1 MPSIDPDT
9 HLTIGALIF
18 EDMDQCDLTGPFE
31 ALSRVPNAT
40 FKTIAK
46 DSAPVRDLRGLRIL
60 PDLSIADAPQ
70 FDVLLVPGGYG
81 QEALMDDVEVIGFL
95 QGQASHARYIFS
107 VCTGALLC
115 GEAGLLEGKRATT
128 HWTAMEVLPLYGAH
142 PVNDRVVIDG
152 NLISTGGVTA
162 GIDGSLIV
170 VSLLRGNEAAE
181 EIQLYMA
188 YDPRTPFTAGSPETA
203 PPRVLHTV
211 TERAKAITAQR
222 MDTGR
227 RYQRS
232 RHQETGAGR

>member
-1 MPSIDPDT
+1 MPSIDSDT
-9 HLTIGALIF
+9 HLLIGALIF

-46 DSAPVRDLRGLRIL
+46 DTTPIRDLRGLRIL
-60 PDLSIADAPQ
+60 PDLSIEDAPQ
-70 FDVLLVPGGYG
+70 LDVLLVPGGYG
-81 QEALMDDVEVIGFL
+81 QEALMDDEQVIAFL
-95 QGQASHARYIFS
+95 RRQARHARYIFS

-115 GEAGLLEGKRATT
+115 GAAGLLEGKRATT
-128 HWTAMEVLPLYGAH
+128 HWTAMEVLPLFGAD

-162 GIDGSLIV
+162 GIDGSLTV

-188 YDPRTPFTAGSPETA
+188 YDPKTPFTAGSPETA
-203 PPRVLHTV
+203 PPRVLRTV
-211 TERAKAITAQR
+211 TERAKAITERR

-232 RHQETGAGR
+232 RQHETSADR